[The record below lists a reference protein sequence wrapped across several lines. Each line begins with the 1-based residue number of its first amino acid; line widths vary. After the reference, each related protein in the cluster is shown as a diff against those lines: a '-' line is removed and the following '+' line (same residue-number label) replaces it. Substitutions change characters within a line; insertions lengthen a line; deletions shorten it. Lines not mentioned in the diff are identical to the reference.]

1 MADHD
6 SLSTPGR
13 RQSPLLPRMSV
24 DGDAFGAF
32 AESFARFMGTAR
44 FLLWMTVFIV
54 VWVVWNTAL
63 PQALR
68 FDEYPF
74 IFLTFALSL
83 QASYSAPLIL
93 LAQNRQE
100 ARDRISSE
108 ADRAQAAQSRAD
120 TDFLARELASARFNI
135 GELATRDFIRSEMR
149 NEIADDLADVI
160 AERVLERLREEPTPE
175 R

>member
-1 MADHD
+1 MPVDHD
-6 SLSTPGR
+6 ALSTPGR
-13 RQSPLLPRMSV
+13 RQPSLLPRVSV

-54 VWVVWNTAL
+54 VWVSWNTLL
-63 PQALR
+63 PEAVR

-100 ARDRISSE
+100 ARDRISAE
-108 ADRAQAAQSRAD
+108 ADRAQARQSRAD
-120 TDFLARELASARFNI
+120 TDFLARELASVRFNI
-135 GELATRDFIRSEMR
+135 GELATRDYIRSEMR
-149 NEIADDLADVI
+149 GDMADELADAV
-160 AERVLERLREEPTPE
+160 AEKVLARLRDADA